1 MGNPNEIIKKMYLNI
16 SEKYRNGFEKLKMNK
31 EFSELADSGVSKKDK
46 IRIMLQNWI
55 NVKRGYFTRWRIIN
69 AKLGMG
75 LLRNDLKKDALNK
88 KLMKMILSSTIGKM
102 AYGMKLLKNHN
113 DELNKLYGNKVDMVK
128 RILNMFQTKTIIGLQ
143 NIALRKLK
151 KNKIMNALLKSTV
164 FQMNEM
170 LQRLKEHRIKCLF
183 DEKIS
188 DSVRQRIINNLCKN
202 QERK

>member
-1 MGNPNEIIKKMYLNI
+1 MGKRDAI
-16 SEKYRNGFEKLKMNK
+16 NK
-31 EFSELADSGVSKKDK
+31 
-46 IRIMLQNWI
+46 R
-55 NVKRGYFTRWRIIN
+55 
-69 AKLGMG
+69 
-75 LLRNDLKKDALNK
+75 
-88 KLMKMILSSTIGKM
+88 LMKMILSSATGKLII
-102 AYGMKLLKNHN
+102 GMKTLKAHN

-143 NIALRKLK
+143 NIALKKLRINNREEIQ

-188 DSVRQRIINNLCKN
+188 DSVKQRII
-202 QERK
+202 